1 MPFYRRQRK
10 ALKPTS
16 HRLRPVPSIYV
27 DHAATTPLSP
37 AAFKAITSQLQ
48 ELGNP
53 SSLHT
58 HGRATRKALEDA
70 REVIAQQVSCL
81 PSEVIFTASGT
92 EANNIALKGLWWNGK
107 AHGKK
112 VVVVSAVE
120 HHAILDPAHWLET
133 HDGAEGIQVPVD
145 VHGVIDLDFL
155 KDLITKRADEIAV
168 VSIMHSNNETGVIQP
183 IQEVVAMAGK
193 IPVHTDAV
201 QSFKKVPLSYKDLGV
216 TALTLSAHKV
226 GGPLGI
232 GALILRR
239 AFEIPALLHGGGQE
253 REIRSGTLN
262 APSIVA
268 FSAAA
273 TEMYPSAEVQTLRDN
288 FIKAIHQAIPDAYV
302 NGEASQRLP
311 GIVNVTFP
319 GTQSDTLLL
328 LLDNAHVSASTGS
341 ACSAGVH
348 EASHVLLAMGH
359 TEATAQSSLRFSF
372 GAASTQA
379 DVDFVMSV
387 LPDVISTGRAAHLK

>member
-1 MPFYRRQRK
+1 
-10 ALKPTS
+10 
-16 HRLRPVPSIYV
+16 VPSIYV

-58 HGRATRKALEDA
+58 HGRATRKVLEDA
-70 REVIAQQVSCL
+70 REAIAREVGSL

-107 AHGKK
+107 AQGKK
-112 VVVVSAVE
+112 VVVISAIE
-120 HHAILDPAHWLET
+120 HHAILDPAQWLEN
-133 HDGAEGIQVPVD
+133 HEGAEVVIVPVD
-145 VHGVIDLDFL
+145 VHGVIDLAFL
-155 KDLITKRADEIAV
+155 KELIVNRSHEIAV
-168 VSIMHSNNETGVIQP
+168 ISIMHSNNETGVLQP
-183 IQEVVAMAGK
+183 IHEVVTLAGE

-239 AFEIPALLHGGGQE
+239 AYEIPALLHGGGQE

-273 TEMYPSAEVQTLRDN
+273 QERYPSTDVEQLRDN
-288 FIKAIHQAIPDAYV
+288 FIQAVKAAIPDAYI
-302 NGEASQRLP
+302 NGESSQRLP

-319 GTQSDTLLL
+319 GTQSDILLL
-328 LLDNAHVSASTGS
+328 LLDNAQVSASTGS

-359 TEATAQSSLRFSF
+359 TEATALSSLRFSF

-387 LPDVISTGRAAHLK
+387 LPDVIATGRAAHIK

>member
-1 MPFYRRQRK
+1 M
-10 ALKPTS
+10 
-16 HRLRPVPSIYV
+16 PSIYV

-58 HGRATRKALEDA
+58 HGRATRKVLEDA
-70 REVIAQQVSCL
+70 REAIAREVGSL

-107 AHGKK
+107 AQGKK
-112 VVVVSAVE
+112 VVVISAIE
-120 HHAILDPAHWLET
+120 HHAILDPAQWLEN
-133 HDGAEGIQVPVD
+133 HEGAEVVIVPVD
-145 VHGVIDLDFL
+145 VHGVIDLAFL
-155 KDLITKRADEIAV
+155 KELIVNRSHEIAV
-168 VSIMHSNNETGVIQP
+168 ISIMHSNNETGVLQP
-183 IQEVVAMAGK
+183 IHEVVTLAGE

-239 AFEIPALLHGGGQE
+239 AYEIPALLHGGGQE

-273 TEMYPSAEVQTLRDN
+273 QERYPSTDVEQLRDN
-288 FIKAIHQAIPDAYV
+288 FIQAVKAAIPDAYI
-302 NGEASQRLP
+302 NGESSQRLP

-319 GTQSDTLLL
+319 GTQSDILLL
-328 LLDNAHVSASTGS
+328 LLDNAQVSASTGS

-359 TEATAQSSLRFSF
+359 TEATALSSLRFSF

-387 LPDVISTGRAAHLK
+387 LPDVIATGRAAHIK

>member
-1 MPFYRRQRK
+1 MPFYLRQRK
-10 ALKPTS
+10 ASKPTS

-58 HGRATRKALEDA
+58 HGRATRKSLEDA
-70 REVIAQQVSCL
+70 REAIAREVGSL
-81 PSEVIFTASGT
+81 ASEVIFTASGT

-107 AHGKK
+107 ANGKS
-112 VVVVSAVE
+112 VVVISAIE

-133 HDGAEGIQVPVD
+133 HEGAEVVLVPVN
-145 VHGVIDLDFL
+145 VHGVINLDFL
-155 KDLITKRADEIAV
+155 KDLISKRGDEIAV
-168 VSIMHSNNETGVIQP
+168 ISIMHSNNETGVVQP
-183 IQEVVAMAGK
+183 IGEVVSMAGD

-201 QSFKKVPLSYKDLGV
+201 QSFKKVPLSYKNLGV

-232 GALILRR
+232 GALVLRR
-239 AFEIPALLHGGGQE
+239 AYEIPALLHGGGQE

-273 TEMYPSAEVQTLRDN
+273 TEYYPSSNVQALRDN
-288 FIKAIHQAIPDAYV
+288 FISALHAVIPDAYV

-319 GTQSDTLLL
+319 GTQSDILLL

-379 DVDFVMSV
+379 DVDYVMSV
-387 LPDVISTGRAAHLK
+387 LPGVIATGRAAHTV

>member
-1 MPFYRRQRK
+1 M
-10 ALKPTS
+10 
-16 HRLRPVPSIYV
+16 PSIYV

-58 HGRATRKALEDA
+58 HGRATRKALEDSREAIA
-70 REVIAQQVSCL
+70 REIGCL

-107 AHGKK
+107 AHGKSI
-112 VVVVSAVE
+112 VVISAIE
-120 HHAILDPAHWLET
+120 HHAILDPAQWLES
-133 HDGAEGIQVPVD
+133 HEDAEVILVPVN

-155 KDLITKRADEIAV
+155 KDLIAQRGDQIAV
-168 VSIMHSNNETGVIQP
+168 ISIMHSNNETGVLQP
-183 IQEVVAMAGK
+183 IQEVVAMAGN

-201 QSFKKVPLSYKDLGV
+201 QSFKKVPISYKELGV
-216 TALTLSAHKV
+216 TALTLSAHKI

-232 GALILRR
+232 GALILQR
-239 AFEIPALLHGGGQE
+239 AYEIPALLHGGGQE

-268 FSAAA
+268 FSVAAN
-273 TEMYPSAEVQTLRDN
+273 EKYPSADVALLRDN
-288 FIKAIHQAIPDAYV
+288 FIKALLSAIPDAYI
-302 NGEASQRLP
+302 NGGASQRLP

-359 TEATAQSSLRFSF
+359 NETTAQSSLRFSF
-372 GAASTQA
+372 GAESTQA

-387 LPDVISTGRAAHLK
+387 LPAVISTGRAANKK

>member
-1 MPFYRRQRK
+1 
-10 ALKPTS
+10 
-16 HRLRPVPSIYV
+16 VPSIYV

-37 AAFKAITSQLQ
+37 AAFKAITDQLQ

-58 HGRATRKALEDA
+58 HGRATRKSLEDA
-70 REVIAQQVSCL
+70 RESIAREVGAL

-92 EANNIALKGLWWNGK
+92 EANNIALKGLWWSGK
-107 AHGKK
+107 AKGKS
-112 VVVVSAVE
+112 VVVISAIE

-133 HDGAEGIQVPVD
+133 HEGAEVVLVPVD
-145 VHGVIDLDFL
+145 VHGVIELEFL
-155 KDLITKRADEIAV
+155 RNLVATRGDQIAV
-168 VSIMHSNNETGVIQP
+168 ISIMHSNNETGVLQP
-183 IQEVVAMAGK
+183 IQEVVSIAGN

-239 AFEIPALLHGGGQE
+239 AYEIPALLHGGGQE

-268 FSAAA
+268 FCAAA
-273 TEMYPSAEVQTLRDN
+273 TESYPAAAVTTLRDN
-288 FIKAIHQAIPDAYV
+288 FIKALSAAIPDAYI
-302 NGEASQRLP
+302 NGGTSQRLP

-359 TEATAQSSLRFSF
+359 TETTAQSSLRFSF

-379 DVDFVMSV
+379 DVEFVMSV
-387 LPDVISTGRAAHLK
+387 LPDVIARGRAANKK

>member
-1 MPFYRRQRK
+1 
-10 ALKPTS
+10 
-16 HRLRPVPSIYV
+16 VPSISV

-37 AAFKAITSQLQ
+37 AAFKAITAQLQ

-58 HGRATRKALEDA
+58 HGRSTRKALEDA
-70 REVIAQQVSCL
+70 REAIAQQISCL

-107 AHGKK
+107 ARGKK
-112 VVVVSAVE
+112 VVVISAVE

-133 HDGAEGIQVPVD
+133 HEGAQIIQVPVN

-155 KDLITKRADEIAV
+155 KDLISKRSNEIAV
-168 VSIMHSNNETGVIQP
+168 ISIMHSNNETGVIQP
-183 IQEVVAMAGK
+183 IDEVVAMAGD

-201 QSFKKVPLSYKDLGV
+201 QSFKKIPLSYKDLGV

-239 AFEIPALLHGGGQE
+239 AYEIPALLHGGGQE

-268 FSAAA
+268 FCAAA
-273 TEMYPSAEVQTLRDN
+273 TETYPSSEVQTLRDN
-288 FIKAIHQAIPDAYV
+288 FIKAVHQAIPDAYV

-387 LPDVISTGRAAHLK
+387 LPDVINTGRAAHLK

>member
-1 MPFYRRQRK
+1 M
-10 ALKPTS
+10 
-16 HRLRPVPSIYV
+16 PSIYV

-58 HGRATRKALEDA
+58 HGRATRKSLEDA
-70 REVIAQQVSCL
+70 REAIAREVGSL
-81 PSEVIFTASGT
+81 ASEVIFTASGT

-107 AHGKK
+107 AQGKK
-112 VVVVSAVE
+112 VVVISAIE
-120 HHAILDPAHWLET
+120 HHAILDPAHWLQT
-133 HDGAEGIQVPVD
+133 HEGAEVILVPVN
-145 VHGVIDLDFL
+145 VHGVIDLEFL
-155 KDLITKRADEIAV
+155 KDLIAGRGDEIAV
-168 VSIMHSNNETGVIQP
+168 ISIMHSNNETGVVQP
-183 IQEVVAMAGK
+183 IREVVEIAAD

-239 AFEIPALLHGGGQE
+239 AYEIPALLHGGGQE

-273 TEMYPSAEVQTLRDN
+273 TEHYPSSNVQSLRDN
-288 FIKAIHQAIPDAYV
+288 FINALHTAIPDAYV

-359 TEATAQSSLRFSF
+359 TEETAQSSLRFSF

-379 DVDFVMSV
+379 DVDYVMSV
-387 LPDVISTGRAAHLK
+387 LPGVIATGRAAHTV

>member
-1 MPFYRRQRK
+1 M
-10 ALKPTS
+10 
-16 HRLRPVPSIYV
+16 PSIYV

-37 AAFKAITSQLQ
+37 AAFKAITDQLQ

-58 HGRATRKALEDA
+58 HGRATRKSLEDA
-70 REVIAQQVSCL
+70 RESIAREVGAL

-92 EANNIALKGLWWNGK
+92 EANNIALKGLWWSGK
-107 AHGKK
+107 AKGKS
-112 VVVVSAVE
+112 VVVISAIE

-133 HDGAEGIQVPVD
+133 HEGAEVVVVPVD
-145 VHGVIDLDFL
+145 VHGVIELEFL
-155 KDLITKRADEIAV
+155 RNLVATRGDQIAV
-168 VSIMHSNNETGVIQP
+168 ISIMHSNNETGVLQP
-183 IQEVVAMAGK
+183 IEEVVSIAGS

-216 TALTLSAHKV
+216 TAMTLSAHKV

-239 AFEIPALLHGGGQE
+239 AYEIPALLHGGGQE

-268 FSAAA
+268 FCAAA
-273 TEMYPSAEVQTLRDN
+273 TESYPAAAVTTLRDN
-288 FIKAIHQAIPDAYV
+288 FIKALSAAIPDAYI
-302 NGEASQRLP
+302 NGGSSQRLP

-359 TEATAQSSLRFSF
+359 TETTAQSSLRFSF

-379 DVDFVMSV
+379 DVEFVMSV
-387 LPDVISTGRAAHLK
+387 LPDVIARGRAANKK

>member
-1 MPFYRRQRK
+1 
-10 ALKPTS
+10 
-16 HRLRPVPSIYV
+16 
-27 DHAATTPLSP
+27 
-37 AAFKAITSQLQ
+37 
-48 ELGNP
+48 
-53 SSLHT
+53 
-58 HGRATRKALEDA
+58 
-70 REVIAQQVSCL
+70 
-81 PSEVIFTASGT
+81 
-92 EANNIALKGLWWNGK
+92 
-107 AHGKK
+107 
-112 VVVVSAVE
+112 
-120 HHAILDPAHWLET
+120 
-133 HDGAEGIQVPVD
+133 
-145 VHGVIDLDFL
+145 
-155 KDLITKRADEIAV
+155 
-168 VSIMHSNNETGVIQP
+168 MHSNNETGVIQP
-183 IQEVVAMAGK
+183 IQEVVAMAGN

-239 AFEIPALLHGGGQE
+239 AYEIPALLHGGGQE

-273 TEMYPSAEVQTLRDN
+273 TEKYPSNEVQTLRDN
-288 FIKAIHQAIPDAYV
+288 FIKAIHQEIPDAYV

-387 LPDVISTGRAAHLK
+387 LPDVIRTGRAAHLK

>member
-1 MPFYRRQRK
+1 M
-10 ALKPTS
+10 
-16 HRLRPVPSIYV
+16 PSIYL

-37 AAFKAITSQLQ
+37 AAFKAITAQLQ

-70 REVIAQQVSCL
+70 REAIAREVSCL
-81 PSEVIFTASGT
+81 PTEVIFTASGT

-107 AHGKK
+107 AQGKK
-112 VVVVSAVE
+112 IVVISAIE

-133 HDGAEGIQVPVD
+133 HEGAEVILVPVD
-145 VHGVIDLDFL
+145 LNGVIQLEFL
-155 KDLITKRADEIAV
+155 QELISHRGNEIAV
-168 VSIMHSNNETGVIQP
+168 ISIMHSNNETGVLQP
-183 IQEVVAMAGK
+183 IDKVVSMAGD

-201 QSFKKVPLSYKDLGV
+201 QSFKKVPLSYRELGV

-239 AFEIPALLHGGGQE
+239 AYEIPALLHGGGQE

-273 TEMYPSAEVQTLRDN
+273 TEKYPSADVQVLRDN
-288 FIKAIHQAIPDAYV
+288 FIHAIKGAIPDAYI
-302 NGEASQRLP
+302 NGGASQRLP

-359 TEATAQSSLRFSF
+359 TEVTAQSSLRFSF

>member
-1 MPFYRRQRK
+1 
-10 ALKPTS
+10 
-16 HRLRPVPSIYV
+16 VPSIYV

-112 VVVVSAVE
+112 VVVISAVE

-133 HDGAEGIQVPVD
+133 HEGAEVIQVPVD
-145 VHGVIDLDFL
+145 VQGVIDLDFL

>member
-1 MPFYRRQRK
+1 
-10 ALKPTS
+10 
-16 HRLRPVPSIYV
+16 VPSIYV

-58 HGRATRKALEDA
+58 HGRATRKVLEDA
-70 REVIAQQVSCL
+70 REAIAREIGCL

-107 AHGKK
+107 AHGKSI
-112 VVVVSAVE
+112 VVISAIE
-120 HHAILDPAHWLET
+120 HHAILDPAQWLES
-133 HDGAEGIQVPVD
+133 HEGAEVILVPVN

-155 KDLITKRADEIAV
+155 KDLIAQRGEKIAV
-168 VSIMHSNNETGVIQP
+168 ISIMHSNNETGVLQP
-183 IQEVVAMAGK
+183 IQEVVAMAGN

-201 QSFKKVPLSYKDLGV
+201 QSFKKVPISYKELGV
-216 TALTLSAHKV
+216 TALTLSAHKI

-239 AFEIPALLHGGGQE
+239 AYEIPALLHGGGQE

-273 TEMYPSAEVQTLRDN
+273 NEKYPSADVALLRDN
-288 FIKAIHQAIPDAYV
+288 FIKALLSAIPDAYI
-302 NGEASQRLP
+302 NGGASQRLP

-359 TEATAQSSLRFSF
+359 NETTAQSSLRFSF
-372 GAASTQA
+372 GAESTQA

-387 LPDVISTGRAAHLK
+387 LPAVISTGRAANKK

>member
-1 MPFYRRQRK
+1 M
-10 ALKPTS
+10 
-16 HRLRPVPSIYV
+16 PSIYV

-48 ELGNP
+48 EIGNP

-58 HGRATRKALEDA
+58 HGRATRKVLEDA
-70 REVIAQQVSCL
+70 REAIAREVGSL

-107 AHGKK
+107 AQGKK
-112 VVVVSAVE
+112 VVVISAIE
-120 HHAILDPAHWLET
+120 HHAILDPAQWLEN
-133 HDGAEGIQVPVD
+133 HEGAEVVIVPVD
-145 VHGVIDLDFL
+145 VHGVIDLAFL
-155 KDLITKRADEIAV
+155 KELIANRSHEIAV
-168 VSIMHSNNETGVIQP
+168 ISIMHSNNETGVLQP
-183 IQEVVAMAGK
+183 IHEVVTLAGE

-239 AFEIPALLHGGGQE
+239 AYEIPALLHGGGQE

-273 TEMYPSAEVQTLRDN
+273 QERYPSTDVEQLRDN
-288 FIKAIHQAIPDAYV
+288 FIQAVKAAIPDAYI
-302 NGEASQRLP
+302 NGESSQRLP

-319 GTQSDTLLL
+319 GTQSDILLL
-328 LLDNAHVSASTGS
+328 LLDNAQVSASTGS

-359 TEATAQSSLRFSF
+359 TEATALSSLRFSF

-387 LPDVISTGRAAHLK
+387 LPDVIATGRAAHIK

>member
-1 MPFYRRQRK
+1 
-10 ALKPTS
+10 
-16 HRLRPVPSIYV
+16 VPSIYV
-27 DHAATTPLSP
+27 DHAATTPMSP

-70 REVIAQQVSCL
+70 REAIAQQVSCL

-107 AHGKK
+107 AQGKK
-112 VVVVSAVE
+112 VVVISAIE
-120 HHAILDPAHWLET
+120 HHAILDPAHWLKT
-133 HDGAEGIQVPVD
+133 HEGAEVIQVPVD
-145 VHGVIDLDFL
+145 VHGVINLDFL
-155 KDLITKRADEIAV
+155 KDLITKRSEEIAV
-168 VSIMHSNNETGVIQP
+168 ISIMHSNNETGVIQP

-201 QSFKKVPLSYKDLGV
+201 QSFKKVPLSYKELGV

-239 AFEIPALLHGGGQE
+239 AYEIPALLHGGGQE

-273 TEMYPSAEVQTLRDN
+273 TEKYPSNEVQSLRDN
-288 FIKAIHQAIPDAYV
+288 FIKAIHHAIPDAYV
-302 NGEASQRLP
+302 NGETSQRLP

-379 DVDFVMSV
+379 DVEFVMSV
-387 LPDVISTGRAAHLK
+387 LPDVISTGRAANLK

>member
-1 MPFYRRQRK
+1 
-10 ALKPTS
+10 
-16 HRLRPVPSIYV
+16 VPSIYV

-58 HGRATRKALEDA
+58 HGRATRKSLEDA
-70 REVIAQQVSCL
+70 REAIAREVGCL
-81 PSEVIFTASGT
+81 ASEVIFTASGT

-112 VVVVSAVE
+112 VVVISAIE

-133 HDGAEGIQVPVD
+133 HEGAEVILVPVN
-145 VHGVIDLDFL
+145 VHGVIELEFL
-155 KDLITKRADEIAV
+155 KDLIAQRGHEIAV
-168 VSIMHSNNETGVIQP
+168 ISIMHSNNETGVVQP
-183 IQEVVAMAGK
+183 IREVVTMAGD

-239 AFEIPALLHGGGQE
+239 AYEIPALLHGGGQE

-273 TEMYPSAEVQTLRDN
+273 TEHYPSSDVQTLRDN
-288 FIKAIHQAIPDAYV
+288 FISTLHAVIPDAYV

-359 TEATAQSSLRFSF
+359 TEESAQSSLRFSF

-379 DVDFVMSV
+379 DVDYVMSV
-387 LPDVISTGRAAHLK
+387 LPGVIATGRAAHTV

>member
-1 MPFYRRQRK
+1 M
-10 ALKPTS
+10 
-16 HRLRPVPSIYV
+16 PSIYV

-37 AAFKAITSQLQ
+37 AAFKAITDQLQ

-58 HGRATRKALEDA
+58 HGRATRKSLEDA
-70 REVIAQQVSCL
+70 RESIAREVGAL

-92 EANNIALKGLWWNGK
+92 EANNIALKGLWWSGK
-107 AHGKK
+107 AKGKSI
-112 VVVVSAVE
+112 VVISAIE

-133 HDGAEGIQVPVD
+133 HEGAEVVLVPVD
-145 VHGVIDLDFL
+145 VHGVIDLEFL
-155 KDLITKRADEIAV
+155 RNLVATRGDQIAV
-168 VSIMHSNNETGVIQP
+168 ISIMHSNNETGVLQP
-183 IQEVVAMAGK
+183 IEEVVSIASS

-239 AFEIPALLHGGGQE
+239 AYEIPALLHGGGQE

-268 FSAAA
+268 FCAAA
-273 TEMYPSAEVQTLRDN
+273 TESYPAAAVTTLRDN
-288 FIKAIHQAIPDAYV
+288 FIKALSAAIPDAYI
-302 NGEASQRLP
+302 NGGTSQRLP

-359 TEATAQSSLRFSF
+359 TETTAQSSLRFSF

-379 DVDFVMSV
+379 DVEFVMSV
-387 LPDVISTGRAAHLK
+387 LPDVIARGRAANKK